1 MGLLGS
7 LLPGSRLRRFGVRFL
22 SPIALGDRPTL
33 YQSDTTTRQLILAN
47 EHHRIRIRGYAELD

>member
-22 SPIALGDRPTL
+22 SPIALGDHPRL
-33 YQSDTTTRQLILAN
+33 YLSGGTRRNLILAN
-47 EHHRIRIRGYAELD
+47 ENNRIRIRGYAELD